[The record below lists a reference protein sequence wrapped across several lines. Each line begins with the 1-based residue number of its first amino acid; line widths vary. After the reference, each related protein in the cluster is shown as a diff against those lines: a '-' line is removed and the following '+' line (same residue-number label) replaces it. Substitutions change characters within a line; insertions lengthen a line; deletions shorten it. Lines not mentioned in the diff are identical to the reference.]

1 MSTATPSPSSFA
13 NVIPIQSLHGV
24 IETSLFP
31 HPPNLPAYVRS
42 HAHTLAFPPG
52 GASWAILSPIEQ
64 SIKAKIEKYGIPL
77 KDWNVII
84 KFGIKTGRDEAFIL
98 DGKTKERLVAQ
109 DPRSADIIRPILRGR
124 DIKRYGY
131 TFADKW
137 LIATF
142 PSLNLDIDDYPAVR
156 DYLLTFDKRVL
167 AQTGEK
173 NIDGIKGKNARKK
186 TGNKWFETQDQIS
199 YWSLFSQPHLVW
211 KRIGSKVRFGLCHE
225 EMFSLDST
233 CVLTGEHISFLCAI
247 LNSKIGHYLLKTA
260 PTTGTG
266 DLLLSV
272 QALSPLKII
281 RPNKG
286 LLQSVKQ
293 FFSGQLHEE
302 ELLQIFAAT
311 YNFSEE
317 ELVYICQESE
327 RIVGEA

>member
-1 MSTATPSPSSFA
+1 ME
-13 NVIPIQSLHGV
+13 IKRGV
-24 IETSLFP
+24 L
-31 HPPNLPAYVRS
+31 
-42 HAHTLAFPPG
+42 
-52 GASWAILSPIEQ
+52 
-64 SIKAKIEKYGIPL
+64 
-77 KDWNVII
+77 
-84 KFGIKTGRDEAFIL
+84 TGLNEAFIL
-98 DGKTKERLVAQ
+98 DGKTKDRLIAQ
-109 DPRSADIIRPILRGR
+109 DPRSAEIIRPILRGR

-137 LIATF
+137 LIATHNGYGNTPRVNINHYPVVKNWLDTF
-142 PSLNLDIDDYPAVR
+142 GDKLRKRSDKGDTPYNLR
-156 DYLLTFDKRVL
+156 DC
-167 AQTGEK
+167 A
-173 NIDGIKGKNARKK
+173 
-186 TGNKWFETQDQIS
+186 